1 MLVRSLADFDYVE
14 LYNNREIII
23 NFVIFALLPFIAII
37 ICAVITVDYYGYLK
51 RYVSIVIYKKCH
63 NLIKLEAK
71 SKGISQKKLIE
82 DIINNH
88 YRNYHPDIQ
97 NRLRMNDN
105 IRKRW
110 DYKP

>member
-1 MLVRSLADFDYVE
+1 MLVRALSDFDYIE
-14 LYNNREIII
+14 LYNSREIII
-23 NFVIFALLPFIAII
+23 QFFIFFLIPVLGII
-37 ICAVITVDYYGYLK
+37 ICTFITVDYYGYLK
-51 RYVSIVIYKKCH
+51 RYFSVVIYKKAY

-71 SKGISQKKLIE
+71 QKNISQKKLIE

-97 NRLRMNDN
+97 KRLRLNDKTS
-105 IRKRW
+105 KRW